1 MKFKPLTH
9 NKVRLLLILVLIFI
23 ILCLFAIYFYEKFSS
38 GKIVIGNIK
47 IDSKAALV
55 LNSMHQTSTK
65 NGIKEWTLDAS
76 SAKLLKNK
84 NKVVMEN
91 VSIVFFMKN
100 SKKIYLSSKHGTLDT
115 KTHDMTFSGD
125 VRVRYT
131 GYTLKTEILH
141 YSQKRHIIYSMKK
154 VRIKDNDSVIDG
166 DSLKIDLNRGSIILK
181 GNIKGL
187 FSENSDL
194 LQKLL

>member
-1 MKFKPLTH
+1 MRFKPLTH
-9 NKVRLLLILVLIFI
+9 NKIRLLLILVLIFI
-23 ILCLFAIYFYEKFSS
+23 ILCLFAIYFYEKFSF
-38 GKIVIGNIK
+38 GKIIIRNIK

-91 VSIVFFMKN
+91 VSIVFFMRS
-100 SKKIYLSSKHGTLDT
+100 SKRIYLSSKHGTLYT
-115 KTHDMTFSGD
+115 KTNDMTFSGN
-125 VRVRYT
+125 VRIRYAV
-131 GYTLKTEILH
+131 YTLKTEILH
-141 YSQKRHIIYSMKK
+141 YSQIRHIIYSMKH
-154 VRIKDNDSVIDG
+154 VRIKDHNSVIDG

-187 FSENSDL
+187 FSENSYF
-194 LQKLL
+194 LQKPL